1 MNDFF
6 SRLIEF
12 MSLWGGNEIFGRL
25 GGSLFGWD
33 LKIWEKPVGGLN
45 PLGHCG
51 SNLDCVEESISFSS
65 YIRHNRT

>member
-33 LKIWEKPVGGLN
+33 LKIWEKPVGGGEGRDTSKFMYEIN
-45 PLGHCG
+45 K
-51 SNLDCVEESISFSS
+51 D
-65 YIRHNRT
+65 